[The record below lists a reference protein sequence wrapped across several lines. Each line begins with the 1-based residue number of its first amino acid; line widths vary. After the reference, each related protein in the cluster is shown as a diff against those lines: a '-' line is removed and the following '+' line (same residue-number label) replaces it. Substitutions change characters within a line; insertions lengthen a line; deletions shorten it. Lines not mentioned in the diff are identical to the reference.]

1 MPEAAA
7 VTHDPS
13 WVGSVR
19 EYIFVLVFL
28 LSHPPTHQQKL
39 SLLRARHCTKYC
51 TYMLTDPCYS
61 TVKSDPYR
69 PHLSKEATEAQRKWW
84 IQTQDSIRT
93 DSSTGPSLMR
103 LSEIQ

>member
-7 VTHDPS
+7 VTLDPS

-28 LSHPPTHQQKL
+28 LSHPPSPCQQKL
-39 SLLRARHCTKYC
+39 SLLHARHCTRYC
-51 TYMLTDPCYS
+51 KYMLTDPCYS

-69 PHLSKEATEAQRKWW
+69 PHLSKEATEAQRSGGFKP
-84 IQTQDSIRT
+84 RT
-93 DSSTGPSLMR
+93 R
-103 LSEIQ
+103 